1 MYFFTRRRVAGDHPD
16 MSRTALDGLGLSRR
30 TAANPPEI
38 PGPTAGQSQ
47 VVPHNAWD
55 DLYGLYL
62 GVLFSAM
69 GISLLAKGGLI
80 TGGIAGMALLTSL
93 LTGLAPAP
101 LVPLINIPFIVF
113 SFFAMGRFFAS
124 KSIVVSIA
132 IGAAVAGIGHWLD
145 VSSIGSGFA
154 SIAGGTFLGMGI
166 LCLARH
172 NASMGGTGA
181 VVLWIQRR
189 YRINAGISQLFFDL
203 VLFALAAASL
213 PAAKVLWSILGTV
226 AMNGMLIVWH
236 KPGRYRA

>member
-1 MYFFTRRRVAGDHPD
+1 MYISTRRPDAGDRPD
-16 MSRTALDGLGLSRR
+16 VSRTALTGFSLPNRIATNS
-30 TAANPPEI
+30 PEI
-38 PGPTAGQSQ
+38 AGRNASQPQ
-47 VVPHNAWD
+47 VVPHNTWD

-80 TGGIAGMALLTSL
+80 TGGIAGMALLTSW

-113 SFFAMGRFFAS
+113 SFFAMGRFFAC

-132 IGAAVAGIGHWLD
+132 IGAVVAGIGHWLD

-154 SIAGGTFLGMGI
+154 AIAGGTFLGMGI

-181 VVLWIQRR
+181 VVLWIQQR
-189 YRINAGISQLFFDL
+189 YRINAGISQLAFDL
-203 VLFALAAASL
+203 ALFALAALSL
-213 PAAKVLWSILGTV
+213 PPEKLLWSILGTV

>member
-1 MYFFTRRRVAGDHPD
+1 MYFSTWRRSASPRPD
-16 MSRTALDGLGLSRR
+16 VSRTAPSGGAPSHRGA
-30 TAANPPEI
+30 TNSIESAAQPRD
-38 PGPTAGQSQ
+38 
-47 VVPHNAWD
+47 VPHNAWD

-80 TGGIAGMALLTSL
+80 TGGIAGMALLASS

-113 SFFAMGRFFAS
+113 SFFAMGRFFAT
-124 KSIVVSIA
+124 KSILVSVA
-132 IGAAVAGIGHWLD
+132 IGGAVAGIGHWLE
-145 VSSIGSGFA
+145 VAGVGNGFA
-154 SIAGGTFLGMGI
+154 AIAGGTFLGMGI

-189 YRINAGISQLFFDL
+189 YRLNAGISQLGFDL
-203 VLFALAAASL
+203 LLFALAAASL
-213 PAAKVLWSILGTV
+213 PPAKLLWSVLGTV

-236 KPGRYRA
+236 KPGRYRG